1 MTRMGVSWGGKS
13 RIGKFLGRFAI
24 AASGFAVLGCGLAR
38 VGEPEAPPAKESAH
52 DPVIEVVARPVR
64 KGSIVQQVFAP
75 ASLAAR
81 RASRIGAEVPG
92 RIQEVFVRSGER
104 VEKGAPLFR
113 IDPEPYQAALRRAEA
128 GLDLARSE
136 RKQISVD
143 LDRRHALRSDGV
155 GSQSDLDHAKT
166 ALAIARARERQA
178 GEALAMARLDLRR
191 TLVVAPYAGSI
202 ADRFA
207 DEGTTALAQPQTI
220 VVSIHETTQ
229 LEARADVAERQL
241 SIVRENDPVLV
252 HVEGLAHPIE
262 TVVDS
267 VADTIDPA
275 TRTYRVRMR
284 IPNEDHRL
292 RAGIFARVE
301 IQPAPKQDVL
311 LVPREA
317 IRSEAART
325 RVLVVRDG
333 QAIAVPVTVG
343 LVSDDEA
350 EILAGLDVGAQVIV
364 GKAAQELAPGM
375 RVRVEPGAPRDA
387 T

>member
-1 MTRMGVSWGGKS
+1 MTLTLACGPGTLDPANARP
-13 RIGKFLGRFAI
+13 
-24 AASGFAVLGCGLAR
+24 AAAVAT
-38 VGEPEAPPAKESAH
+38 E
-52 DPVIEVVARPVR
+52 PVIIDVEAEPVR
-64 KGSIVQQVFAP
+64 RGEIGQRVFAP
-75 ASLAAR
+75 ASLVAR
-81 RASRIGAEVPG
+81 RASRIGAEVAG

-113 IDPEPYQAALRRAEA
+113 IDPEPYQAVLRRAEA

-136 RKQISVD
+136 RSQVSVD
-143 LDRRHALRSDGV
+143 LDRLSSLRSDGV
-155 GSQSDLDHAKT
+155 GSQSELDHAKT
-166 ALAIARARERQA
+166 ALAIAHARQRQA
-178 GEALAMARLDLRR
+178 EEALAMARLDLKR
-191 TLVVAPYAGSI
+191 TLVVAPYTGSI

-220 VVSIHETTQ
+220 VVTIQETTE

-241 SIVRENDPVLV
+241 SIVREGDPVRV
-252 HVEGLAHPIE
+252 HVDGLPKAIE

-301 IQPAPKQDVL
+301 IQPAAKQGVL
-311 LVPREA
+311 LVPRDA

-333 QAIAVPVTVG
+333 QAVAVPVTVG
-343 LVSDDEA
+343 LVSETDA
-350 EILAGLDVGAQVIV
+350 EILAGLEVGTQVIV

-375 RVRVEPGAPRDA
+375 RVRVTPAPRRGA

>member
-1 MTRMGVSWGGKS
+1 
-13 RIGKFLGRFAI
+13 
-24 AASGFAVLGCGLAR
+24 
-38 VGEPEAPPAKESAH
+38 
-52 DPVIEVVARPVR
+52 VIDVMVTPVR
-64 KGSIVQQVFAP
+64 EGAIGQQVFAP
-75 ASLAAR
+75 ASLVAR

-104 VEKGAPLFR
+104 VEKGAPLFQ

-143 LDRRHALRSDGV
+143 LDRRLALRSDGV
-155 GSQSDLDHAKT
+155 GSQSELDHAKT
-166 ALAIARARERQA
+166 ALEIARARERQA
-178 GEALAMARLDLRR
+178 QEALAMTRLDLKR
-191 TLVVAPYAGSI
+191 TLVVAPYTGSI

-220 VVSIHETTQ
+220 VVTIKETAQ

-241 SIVRENDPVLV
+241 SIVRESDPALV
-252 HVEGLAHPIE
+252 HVEGLASPIE

-301 IQPAPKQDVL
+301 IQPAPKEGVL

-333 QAIAVPVTVG
+333 QAVAMPVTLG
-343 LVSDDEA
+343 LVSDDDA
-350 EILAGLDVGAQVIV
+350 EILAGLEVGDPVIV

-375 RVRVEPGAPRDA
+375 RVRVEADTPRDA